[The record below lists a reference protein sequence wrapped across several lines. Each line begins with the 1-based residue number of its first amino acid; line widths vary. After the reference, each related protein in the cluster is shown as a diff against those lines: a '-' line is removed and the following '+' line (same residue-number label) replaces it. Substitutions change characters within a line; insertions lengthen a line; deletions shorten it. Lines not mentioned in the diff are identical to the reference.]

1 MSELGDTTWLLVMS
15 VLMLV
20 AVLAFATLT
29 GSGPYASPAQVIQ
42 TFYAACNSRDY
53 SAAERTL
60 VPEANWVLAHHIGA
74 VDGGLPRICDLE
86 TKQGHLQR
94 VEILRQEIH
103 GEIGRVRYRLHYADG
118 TVVED
123 SQGVVVKHWRWKI
136 AP

>member
-1 MSELGDTTWLLVMS
+1 MSEIDDTTGLLVIS

-20 AVLAFATLT
+20 AVLAYATLT
-29 GSGPYASPAQVIQ
+29 AFVPYASPAEVIQ

-53 SAAERTL
+53 SVAERTL
-60 VPEANWVLAHHIGA
+60 VPEASWVLAHHIGA
-74 VDGGLPRICDLE
+74 VDGGLPRICEIE
-86 TKQGHLQR
+86 TRQGHLQR

-103 GEIGRVRYRLHYADG
+103 GEIGRVRYKLHYADG

-123 SQGVVVKHWRWKI
+123 SQGLVVKYWRWKI